1 MDEGSFTLDDATALG
16 TQEIAFELD
25 SRETF
30 GTVRQAYEAPVAA
43 GGVGEGYYRGSVQ
56 ITVRGEELVSEAE
69 AAP

>member
-25 SRETF
+25 SCETF
-30 GTVRQAYEAPVAA
+30 GTFRQADEASVAA
-43 GGVGEGYYRGSVQ
+43 RSVGKGYYRGGVQ
-56 ITVRGEELVSEAE
+56 ITVWGEELVSEAE